1 VLTSWSSSF
10 LYVFR
15 RKDKSD
21 VLVAWRPWADHAT
34 GTSSYPP
41 SVIQSQQGPKMSK
54 TVLVAIRCDFEAYRR
69 RMGWVHGPSA
79 SAWPAIFNRQISRMQ
94 DLGEEEQTRTESS
107 DPGSTSSWPS
117 LRTISEDS
125 PTAMLAVMAARRTSL
140 NITANPTARFVRPAK
155 MDQANAELLKRL
167 FVQTVLPVVCNTHRY
182 FQMLSARSRQRNF
195 HPREDFIE
203 LYAL

>member
-1 VLTSWSSSF
+1 MRPELRRTLPVL
-10 LYVFR
+10 YRANKVQKC
-15 RKDKSD
+15 RKRFWLQYAAILKHTVGGWAGCMGHQLPRGLQYSTDKSHGC
-21 VLVAWRPWADHAT
+21 R
-34 GTSSYPP
+34 TS
-41 SVIQSQQGPKMSK
+41 VK
-54 TVLVAIRCDFEAYRR
+54 RNE
-69 RMGWVHGPSA
+69 
-79 SAWPAIFNRQISRMQ
+79 
-94 DLGEEEQTRTESS
+94 TRTESS